1 MLSAFLIALREGV
14 EAALV
19 VGIVLVYLNR
29 TGRANLARWVWGGV
43 VAAVASSLAV
53 AIALERWKVSED
65 GFEGVLLL
73 VAAVFV
79 VTMIVWMNRVARH
92 LKTEIEKRVEKHA
105 AKSEFSAGI
114 GLATFVFL
122 MVVREGAELA
132 LILRAVELSTE
143 GLAVW
148 IGTILGL
155 AVAVAVGV
163 FFFQG
168 TLKISLGKFFSATS
182 TILIIV
188 AVQLALTGVHELS
201 EAMWLPSSRVEM
213 AYVGPIVRNEFFF
226 FTVILGAAAL
236 LVLREWMAARGRAA
250 ENVPDAAERRRLEW
264 ERRKQRRWAFAS
276 AFTCTAVILI
286 LAAEFA
292 YTRVTA
298 TTEARSIQSD
308 SGAVR
313 IPLVRDQRCEPSH
326 LQRGRERNELA
337 LPRHSKAQRKLGH
350 RARRLPDLRHR
361 RISPGWFERRVPQ
374 LRLRHLHPDDRR
386 SGRMQSRRRPL
397 AHWKWRAGDRR
408 VEAGRSAGA
417 GSLISELLRN
427 SSWSPSMRFRETGD
441 FMNRNRWRFGDTAG
455 S

>member
-1 MLSAFLIALREGV
+1 LLSSFLIALREGV

-29 TGRANLARWVWGGV
+29 TGRSFLVRWVWGGV
-43 VAAVASSLAV
+43 AAAVVSSLAI
-53 AIALERWKVSED
+53 AIALERFRFNISED
-65 GFEGVLLL
+65 GFEGVMLL

-92 LKTEIEKRVEKHA
+92 LKKEIELRVEKHA
-105 AKSEFSAGI
+105 AKSEFSAGV

-132 LILRAVELSTE
+132 LILRAVELSSE

-148 IGTILGL
+148 IGTSLGL
-155 AVAVAVGV
+155 CVAVAVGW

-182 TILIIV
+182 TILILV

-201 EAMWLPSSRVEM
+201 EAMWLPSSRIEM
-213 AYVGPIVRNEFFF
+213 AYIGPIVRNEVFF
-226 FTVILGAAAL
+226 FTLILGAAAL
-236 LVLREWMAARGRAA
+236 LALRELMAARGKAG
-250 ENVPDAAERRRLEW
+250 EEVSDAAERRRLEW

-298 TTEARSIQSD
+298 TTEAKSIQSD
-308 SGAVR
+308 GSIVR
-313 IPLVRDQRCEPSH
+313 IPLSEVSDSNLHIYNVDANGTSVRFLVIRKPNGSWGTALDACLICGTAGYRQEGSNVICRNCASAIYIPTIGEAGGCNPVGVASH
-326 LQRGRERNELA
+326 AENGALVIDVSELA
-337 LPRHSKAQRKLGH
+337 GARSRVSK
-350 RARRLPDLRHR
+350 
-361 RISPGWFERRVPQ
+361 
-374 LRLRHLHPDDRR
+374 
-386 SGRMQSRRRPL
+386 
-397 AHWKWRAGDRR
+397 
-408 VEAGRSAGA
+408 
-417 GSLISELLRN
+417 
-427 SSWSPSMRFRETGD
+427 
-441 FMNRNRWRFGDTAG
+441 
-455 S
+455 